1 MASSSEDPED
11 LVVLESS
18 GYAHG
23 APPEGLECAATYE
36 DITAEDENYVEYQ
49 TAPSGA
55 WHAAK
60 YAEETVCRFIRV
72 QFDEY
77 VAGVRKADCEADL
90 RRRIGK
96 GPPIWL
102 ADKHALPVPDDDT
115 HACRLWL
122 ARTGREY
129 SAKLKGAL
137 EGDAVEKNTEVV
149 FQRVPKELDWKEV
162 LVNVQ
167 AAPIS
172 TVGRWVFSCRS
183 TWATARPSSTA
194 SARSTAKQSSPSSLS
209 AARTHSSLPTEKH
222 GLSDD
227 EDPNSYAKIVRP

>member
-36 DITAEDENYVEYQ
+36 DITAEDQNYVEYQ

-115 HACRLWL
+115 HVCRLWL

-137 EGDAVEKNTEVV
+137 EGDARQKLWDELSA
-149 FQRVPKELDWKEV
+149 FMPPKEEAKAGDD
-162 LVNVQ
+162 Q
-167 AAPIS
+167 AADDQAADADDQAADA
-172 TVGRWVFSCRS
+172 V
-183 TWATARPSSTA
+183 
-194 SARSTAKQSSPSSLS
+194 AK
-209 AARTHSSLPTEKH
+209 AAI
-222 GLSDD
+222 GD
-227 EDPNSYAKIVRP
+227 

>member
-1 MASSSEDPED
+1 MRGD
-11 LVVLESS
+11 VR
-18 GYAHG
+18 GHH
-23 APPEGLECAATYE
+23 
-36 DITAEDENYVEYQ
+36 AEDENYVEYQ

-115 HACRLWL
+115 HVCRLWL

-137 EGDAVEKNTEVV
+137 EGDARQKLWDE
-149 FQRVPKELDWKEV
+149 
-162 LVNVQ
+162 
-167 AAPIS
+167 
-172 TVGRWVFSCRS
+172 
-183 TWATARPSSTA
+183 
-194 SARSTAKQSSPSSLS
+194 LS
-209 AARTHSSLPTEKH
+209 AFMPPRRRRRRRRPGRGRPGRGRGRQSGHRRLAA
-222 GLSDD
+222 SD
-227 EDPNSYAKIVRP
+227 NI